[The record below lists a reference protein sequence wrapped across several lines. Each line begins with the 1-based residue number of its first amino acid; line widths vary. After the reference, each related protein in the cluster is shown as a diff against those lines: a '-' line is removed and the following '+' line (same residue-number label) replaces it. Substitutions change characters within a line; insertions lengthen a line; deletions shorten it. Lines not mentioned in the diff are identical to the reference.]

1 MSRTSLPKS
10 KSLLEKDHKP
20 QGKASEHQTANP
32 PFNHNTRPYYLSHS
46 EQSMLY
52 LKNAFQIERFLKSGF
67 PRTAVACTRNNL
79 CSTFIHNSQSQN
91 SSGFWCSS
99 SNLTHA
105 ISIFCH
111 WVHQS
116 FNVSFNIKLCDSV
129 KQVSQLRNWNW
140 DSKGLSKARLRGRVL
155 SPKIYFFNFK

>member
-1 MSRTSLPKS
+1 MNTFAPVGFRSLIQKPRAQKLWDSLVSRTSLPKS
-10 KSLLEKDHKP
+10 KSLLEKNHKP
-20 QGKASEHQTANP
+20 PGKASENQTANP
-32 PFNHNTRPYYLSHS
+32 PFNHNTHPYYLSHS

-91 SSGFWCSS
+91 SSGFSCSS
-99 SNLTHA
+99 TNLAHA

-111 WVHQS
+111 EYISPLMFLLIQN
-116 FNVSFNIKLCDSV
+116 F
-129 KQVSQLRNWNW
+129 VSQQSRYPN
-140 DSKGLSKARLRGRVL
+140 
-155 SPKIYFFNFK
+155 